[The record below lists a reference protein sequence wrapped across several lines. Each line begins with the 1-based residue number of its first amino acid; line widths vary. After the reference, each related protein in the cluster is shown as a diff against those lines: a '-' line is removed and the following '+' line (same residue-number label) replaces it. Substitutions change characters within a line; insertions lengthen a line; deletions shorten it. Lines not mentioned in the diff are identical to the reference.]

1 MRKDESMKYAGLG
14 YYDEKKWET
23 TSEDEQ
29 KAFID
34 QCFAHD

>member
-14 YYDEKKWET
+14 YYDKKKWET
-23 TSEDEQ
+23 MSGYGQ